1 MFYFSSIHKEIN
13 KNNKED
19 RILLYQICFYFIH
32 CLLLSLFIL
41 FCYCFVMFDSTSVSR
56 FKCEQKS
63 IETLTF
69 LYCIYIYI
77 HRFKLLGKSYS
88 FELLCN
94 CVYLLISLLV
104 WRYMRGHLS
113 TTWSPWG
120 WWKGLKKTTRVKNIY

>member
-104 WRYMRGHLS
+104 WRYMRAIFPPHDHLEVGGKA
-113 TTWSPWG
+113 W
-120 WWKGLKKTTRVKNIY
+120 RRQHV